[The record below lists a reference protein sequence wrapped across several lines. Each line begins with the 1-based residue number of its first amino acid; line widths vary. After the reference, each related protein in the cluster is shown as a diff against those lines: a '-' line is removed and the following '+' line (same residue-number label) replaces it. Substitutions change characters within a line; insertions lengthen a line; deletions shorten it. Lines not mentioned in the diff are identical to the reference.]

1 MTGHEYYILQT
12 GLVAAETYRDRVRLF
27 PSLLGLLFGGLLL
40 AGCGRPKAAAPTLRK
55 VVFQS
60 DWFPQAEHGGFYQA
74 LAKGWYREA
83 GLDVEILPGGP
94 GAGIKLKVAKG
105 EADFGMVRGDDVI
118 LAVSRGLP
126 LVIVTATLQHDP
138 QALLVREDSPVKTFR
153 DLDGR
158 TVTAALGMTWIPFIE
173 KRYGIAFGIVP
184 TSYGL
189 GSFFADKTVIQQCF
203 LTSEPFFARQKG
215 GKVRTLPLTDSGY
228 DMYHTVVC
236 RRALIKAEPEVVRA
250 FVQASIRGWRDYIE
264 GDPSPANQLILARN
278 PHMTAAQLDYS
289 RKALIRHALVEGHP
303 ERGEGAGHLDLARIQ
318 HEIDVL
324 REFHVLEKPLQA
336 SQVATTEFL
345 PETTR

>member
-1 MTGHEYYILQT
+1 MPSARDYGGGVRPLLSWFGILVT
-12 GLVAAETYRDRVRLF
+12 SLVLVGCDR
-27 PSLLGLLFGGLLL
+27 P
-40 AGCGRPKAAAPTLRK
+40 APKAPELRK

-126 LVIVTATLQHDP
+126 LVMVAATLQHDP
-138 QALLVREDSPVKTFR
+138 QALLVRADSPVKTFR

-173 KRYGIAFGIVP
+173 KKYGITFGIVP

-189 GSFFADKTVIQQCF
+189 GSFLADKTVIQQCF

-215 GKVRTLPLTDSGY
+215 LKVRTLPLTDSGY
-228 DMYHTVVC
+228 DMYHTIVC

-250 FVQASIRGWRDYIE
+250 FVRASIRGWRDYIE
-264 GDPSPANQLILARN
+264 GDPTPANQLMLARN
-278 PHMTAAQLDYS
+278 PHMTAAQLEFS
-289 RKALIRHALVEGHP
+289 RHALIEHALVEGHP
-303 ERGEGAGHLDLARIQ
+303 DKGESAGHLDLARIQ

-324 REFHVLEKPLQA
+324 REFHVLDQPLQA
-336 SQVATTEFL
+336 AQVATVQFL
-345 PETTR
+345 PETKP